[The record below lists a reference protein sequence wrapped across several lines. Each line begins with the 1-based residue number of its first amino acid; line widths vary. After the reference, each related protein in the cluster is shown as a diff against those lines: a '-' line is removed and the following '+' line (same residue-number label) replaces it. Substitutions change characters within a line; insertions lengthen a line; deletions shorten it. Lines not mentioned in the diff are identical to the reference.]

1 MSRVENRGGKG
12 HGDDGHG
19 GEGHRGAVRGGAVRT
34 AFRALWLVV
43 STAIRVSPRQTVLCL
58 CETAGVTLR
67 MLQPLFL
74 AWLITGVV
82 DKDLGRMAVAAG
94 AYVGAEGVRLVLNSL
109 GFHARIGQLERVGYA
124 FGCQIADVT
133 ARIPTLD
140 HLESPAYMDQIQTVR
155 DQEWSLGLAV
165 NMLLNS
171 LNSLVVVGGT
181 IAVAATADW
190 RLLLVALAGIP
201 TVAAA
206 HWFVRWQAAAEDAAA
221 QPGRLAGHL
230 MDLGLAAD
238 PGAELRVFGL
248 VGGMRVRL
256 RSTVAA
262 WRGPFVTLARRRTFV
277 DVAGNALFFGV
288 TIAVLA
294 WMVRDLMAGTVPLQA
309 FVLALL
315 LVGRLQSIG
324 SVMQATIGNI
334 SQVIRTAGRVVWL
347 LDYDADVRMAHAG
360 RTAPPGS
367 LRSGIRVEGVTY
379 RYPGLAEGTAPEG
392 MAEVEGMATRPRAA
406 ALDNLSLDLPA
417 GSVIAL
423 VGENGAGKSTLVKV
437 LAGLYRPSAGHVLV
451 DGVDLAA
458 LDLTAWRERM
468 SGAFQDYARFE
479 VTAGQCVGFGDLARF
494 DDRARIRMA
503 LSAGAAGSVLTALP
517 SGLDT
522 QLGPTWTGGVDL
534 SGGQWQRLALARGMM
549 RDEPLLLVLDEPTSA
564 LDAHTEHE
572 LFERYAA
579 AARAGRQAGTVTLL
593 VTHRFSTVAAA
604 DRIVVLDRGR
614 IAEQGTHDQL
624 IAAGGH
630 YAELYDLQATG
641 YR

>member
-1 MSRVENRGGKG
+1 
-12 HGDDGHG
+12 
-19 GEGHRGAVRGGAVRT
+19 
-34 AFRALWLVV
+34 
-43 STAIRVSPRQTVLCL
+43 
-58 CETAGVTLR
+58 
-67 MLQPLFL
+67 
-74 AWLITGVV
+74 
-82 DKDLGRMAVAAG
+82 
-94 AYVGAEGVRLVLNSL
+94 
-109 GFHARIGQLERVGYA
+109 
-124 FGCQIADVT
+124 
-133 ARIPTLD
+133 
-140 HLESPAYMDQIQTVR
+140 
-155 DQEWSLGLAV
+155 
-165 NMLLNS
+165 
-171 LNSLVVVGGT
+171 
-181 IAVAATADW
+181 
-190 RLLLVALAGIP
+190 
-201 TVAAA
+201 
-206 HWFVRWQAAAEDAAA
+206 
-221 QPGRLAGHL
+221 
-230 MDLGLAAD
+230 MDLGLAAN
-238 PGAELRVFGL
+238 PGAEVRVFGL
-248 VGGMRVRL
+248 VGAMRVRL

-262 WRGPFVTLARRRTFV
+262 WRGPFVTLARRRTLV

-379 RYPGLAEGTAPEG
+379 RYPGPAEGTAPEGTAPEGTAPEG

-417 GSVIAL
+417 GSVVAL

-437 LAGLYRPSAGHVLV
+437 LAGLYRPTAGRVLV

-479 VTAGQCVGFGDLARF
+479 VTAGQCVGFGDLARI
-494 DDRARIRMA
+494 DDRARIRTA
-503 LSAGAAGSVLTALP
+503 LSAGAAGGVLTALP

-549 RDEPLLLVLDEPTSA
+549 RGEPLLLVLDEPTSA

-630 YAELYDLQATG
+630 YAELYALQATG